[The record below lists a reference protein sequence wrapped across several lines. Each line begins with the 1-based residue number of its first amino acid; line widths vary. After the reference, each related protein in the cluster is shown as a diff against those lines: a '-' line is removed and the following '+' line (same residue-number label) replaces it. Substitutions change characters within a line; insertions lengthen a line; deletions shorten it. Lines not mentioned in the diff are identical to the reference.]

1 MTQESITIK
10 WVTHRH
16 GNWMN
21 LFHFLSV
28 TVKKESVRSMHS
40 IESESLPAVHTWPDF
55 LFCPNQL
62 INRIVLCILWAAIT
76 DHTYCMTDAAV
87 FSAVELWPFNGC
99 KMIINEIRQI
109 RKNFCKPWPGCF
121 QFILGSVS
129 LWLNFASRFVLY
141 ATVFRDTS
149 EDIHVFRLS
158 CPVLLHWCVL
168 QVILQFCNHIIHVW
182 IFELS
187 IQISICWHLKNRHA
201 QGKQP
206 QYSWNCSLG
215 RNFKLT
221 IALCLSLAIWNRS
234 KPNVLFTW
242 AYDSWAITLLSAA
255 VDSQQ

>member
-1 MTQESITIK
+1 MA
-10 WVTHRH
+10 R
-16 GNWMN
+16 M
-21 LFHFLSV
+21 LSV
-28 TVKKESVRSMHS
+28 YLRKCVIV
-40 IESESLPAVHTWPDF
+40 IEF
-55 LFCPNQL
+55 
-62 INRIVLCILWAAIT
+62 
-76 DHTYCMTDAAV
+76 
-87 FSAVELWPFNGC
+87 
-99 KMIINEIRQI
+99 
-109 RKNFCKPWPGCF
+109 CF
-121 QFILGSVS
+121 QVCTVCHCFPGYLRRYTCLQALMSCA
-129 LWLNFASRFVLY
+129 FALVCF
-141 ATVFRDTS
+141 TS
-149 EDIHVFRLS
+149 Y
-158 CPVLLHWCVL
+158 
-168 QVILQFCNHIIHVW
+168 LQFCNHIIHVW